1 MKVGEKHIE
10 GRISDSEAAL
20 HEGRIVLRD
29 LNGDNGLDAIEFDS
43 AENATAFQQE
53 TGAMAGDLFL
63 KHVTG
68 IQLNDFAN
76 TPMAGTP
83 LAVKFWRGSAT
94 EVRNLDGSNHLVASS
109 NSNSMQ
115 PEVMRSASLQGVSDA
130 GFNGIVDDDGQISV
144 VVSGEWSEEAAE
156 ISAATAVFA
165 DGGVANVKIGM
176 ACLFEVHRGDS
187 AGELQYVGEIKSIVI
202 RDGKIVLG
210 FLQPGSEEVQYF
222 QADMLTNFAPI
233 PSLRGSDVFK

>member
-109 NSNSMQ
+109 NSMQ

-165 DGGVANVKIGM
+165 DGGMANVKTGM
-176 ACLFEVHRGDS
+176 ACSFEVHRGDS
-187 AGELQYVGEIKSIVI
+187 AGERQYVGEIKSIVI
-202 RDGKIVLG
+202 HDGAIMLG
-210 FLQPGSEEVQYF
+210 FLLTGSDEVQYF
-222 QADMLTNFAPI
+222 QADMLTNFAPM
-233 PSLRGSDVFK
+233 PSLRVGDVFK